1 MSTYYKKHE
10 LSLSLNGDTIMHIAR
25 NASGVVVFRETS
37 EKALKGAID
46 DSIKEQYQRNELVAQ
61 KKAEKEKK
69 KQEPEVQVIQEVVE
83 EEVPT
88 EKEVLIPTPKRVTR
102 GPDGKFIS
110 KSQLDADEDLKKKT
124 FWDKLTG

>member
-69 KQEPEVQVIQEVVE
+69 KQEPEVQVIQDINGNA
-83 EEVPT
+83 
-88 EKEVLIPTPKRVTR
+88 LF
-102 GPDGKFIS
+102 DNFFD
-110 KSQLDADEDLKKKT
+110 SQLQEIMSAL
-124 FWDKLTG
+124 LLL

>member
-1 MSTYYKKHE
+1 MSKLK
-10 LSLSLNGDTIMHIAR
+10 LDNVGSL
-25 NASGVVVFRETS
+25 FRRPEANKEDAPV
-37 EKALKGAID
+37 EKD
-46 DSIKEQYQRNELVAQ
+46 E
-61 KKAEKEKK
+61 K

-124 FWDKLTG
+124 FWDKLTS